1 MLNALIKFS
10 LQNRLFVIAAAALLL
25 VWGSWTVVNLPVD
38 VLPDLNRPRVTVFL
52 EAGGMSP
59 EEIEVQ
65 AVLPIETALNG
76 SPGVEVVR
84 SSSSRGIG
92 LVFVEFDWEVDVFR
106 ARQLV
111 AEKLTT
117 VPLPAGIT
125 PVMGPISSVMGQIML
140 IGVTSATDSTTGQS
154 LNSASDLRTLAD
166 FTIRRRLLAIKGVA
180 QVIPI
185 GGDRLQYQVLVS
197 SAKLKQYNLTLEDL
211 DLALGNTNLNTS
223 GNFFNRY
230 GSEVLIS
237 VLGRAKNLEDLQR
250 TVVVNREGSPVLLS
264 QVADVRF
271 GAAIKRGDAS
281 VNAQPAVILTVE
293 KQPGA
298 NTVALTDDIEKA
310 LEELQPTLPE
320 GVQLNAKVF
329 QQKNF
334 IRNALENV
342 EHALR
347 DGFILVVIILFLFLL
362 NFRTTIIT
370 LTAIPLSLVITALV
384 FKWFDISINTLTL
397 GGLAIAIGELVD
409 DAIVDVENVFRRLRE
424 NREHSTPRPTLQVI
438 FSASSEVR
446 NSIVFATIIVVLVF
460 LPLFQLQ
467 GIEGRIFAPLGIA
480 YITSILAS
488 LLVSL
493 TVTPALCSYLLASP
507 RLLNGGV
514 ADPDPE
520 QESSLSPHP
529 ERAGAAME
537 AESPLVRWLKRQ
549 DLKVLNFGLTHP
561 RLVIVSALGL
571 VIGAVFMLTRFGTE
585 FLPPFN
591 EGSFT
596 VNLYAPAGTSLEESN
611 KIGTVAE
618 KLIMRVPDVLYTARR
633 TGRAELDEHVEPVS
647 NSEVEVE
654 LREDARPR
662 TEVIADIRKQLSNLA
677 GVAVSI
683 GQPISHRL
691 DHLLSGVRAQV
702 AVKIFGEDLTEL
714 RALAGQIQ
722 ETIAT
727 IPGAVDVQVERQV
740 LVPQLTIQ
748 LDREALQRYG
758 MQTGEVA
765 RDLEVLYGGKVI
777 SQILDGQKTFDLLLR
792 AVPGDRENLENIR
805 NTQIHTPEGLL
816 IPLGSVAHIE
826 YEKGINSVSHENS
839 QRRIVVSCNV
849 QGRDL
854 GGTVAD
860 IQTALRK
867 KIELPQG
874 YFLQFGGQFEAQK
887 EASRLIGI
895 LGIFVLMGIF
905 VVLYAHFRSWRIVA
919 QVMLNIPLALVGSV
933 AAVWIT
939 GGTFSVATLVGFITL
954 TGIASRNGIMMIS
967 HYLHL
972 MEHEGEQ
979 FDQKMIVRGSLE
991 RLVPVLMT
999 ALVAALAL
1007 VPLTLDA
1014 QAAGKEILYPVA
1026 TVILG
1031 GLLSST
1037 LLDMIVTPTVFW
1049 AWGKKAVAE
1058 YFVHKQEI
1066 ADSYTDTT
1074 VTGKENQ
1081 SSF

>member
-1 MLNALIKFS
+1 MLDHLIKFS
-10 LQNRLFVIAAAALLL
+10 LQNRLLVVAVAALILA
-25 VWGSWTVVNLPVD
+25 WGGWVAIHLPVD

-84 SSSSRGIG
+84 SSASRGIG
-92 LVFVEFDWEVDVFR
+92 LVFVEFDWNMDVFR

-111 AEKLTT
+111 AEKLAT
-117 VPLPAGIT
+117 VSLPDGIT

-140 IGVTSATDSTTGQS
+140 VGLTAEPDSITGKTVS
-154 LNSASDLRTLAD
+154 SASDLRTLAD

-185 GGDRLQYQVLVS
+185 GGERLQYQVLVS
-197 SAKLKQYNLTLEDL
+197 SAQLKQYNLTLEDI
-211 DLALGNTNLNTS
+211 DRALENANLNAT

-237 VLGRAKNLEDLQR
+237 ILGRARNIEDLQK
-250 TVVVNREGSPVLLS
+250 TVVANRDGSPVLLS
-264 QVADVRF
+264 QVANVQF
-271 GAAIKRGDAS
+271 GAATKRGDAS
-281 VNAQPAVILTVE
+281 VNALPAVILTIE
-293 KQPGA
+293 KQPGS
-298 NTVALTDDIEKA
+298 NTVALTDAIEKA
-310 LEELQPTLPE
+310 LEELKPSLPAD
-320 GVQLNAKVF
+320 VRINAKVF

-334 IRNALENV
+334 IVNSLQNV
-342 EHALR
+342 EEALR
-347 DGFILVVIILFLFLL
+347 DGFILVVIVLFMFLL
-362 NFRTTIIT
+362 HFRTTIIT

-409 DAIVDVENVFRRLRE
+409 DAIVDVENVFRRLK
-424 NREHSTPRPTLQVI
+424 EHKLKTAEQRVNPLAALRVI
-438 FSASSEVR
+438 FEASSEVR
-446 NSIVFATIIVVLVF
+446 NSIVYATIIVVLVF

-467 GIEGRIFAPLGIA
+467 GIEGRIFVPLGVA

-488 LLVSL
+488 LVVSL
-493 TVTPALCSYLLASP
+493 TVTPVLCSYLLPNSN
-507 RLLNGGV
+507 LNEGK
-514 ADPDPE
+514 
-520 QESSLSPHP
+520 ESK
-529 ERAGAAME
+529 
-537 AESPLVRWLKRQ
+537 LVTWLKKQ
-549 DLKVLNFGLTHP
+549 DLKVLHLGMNHAKWVIGLSS
-561 RLVIVSALGL
+561 VL
-571 VIGAVFMLTRFGTE
+571 VIGAIFMVTRFGTE

-596 VNLYAPAGTSLEESN
+596 VNLFTPAGTSLEESN

-618 KLIMRVPDVLYTARR
+618 QLILRVPDVQSTARR

-647 NSEVEVE
+647 NSEIDVT
-654 LREDARPR
+654 LKPDARPR
-662 TEVIADIRKQLSNLA
+662 TAVVADIRRQLNNLA
-677 GVAVSI
+677 GVSVGI

-691 DHLLSGVRAQV
+691 EHLLSGVQAQV
-702 AVKIFGEDLTEL
+702 AIKIFGEDLTEL
-714 RALAGQIQ
+714 RMIAGQMQ
-722 ETIAT
+722 ETVKA
-727 IPGAVDVQVERQV
+727 IPGAVDVNIERQV
-740 LVPQLTIQ
+740 MVPQLTIR
-748 LDREALQRYG
+748 LDRRALQRYG

-765 RDLEVLYGGKVI
+765 RDLEVLFGGKVI
-777 SQILDGQKTFDLLLR
+777 SQIIDGQKTFDLLLR
-792 AVPGDRENLENIR
+792 AVPEDRENLENIKK
-805 NTQIHTPEGLL
+805 TQIHTPEGLL
-816 IPLGSVAHIE
+816 IPLESIAHIE
-826 YEKGINSVSHENS
+826 YEKGINAVSHENG

-854 GGTVAD
+854 GGTVQE
-860 IQTALRK
+860 IQEAIRK
-867 KIELPQG
+867 NVTLPQG
-874 YFLQFGGQFEAQK
+874 YFVTYGGQFEAQK
-887 EASRLIGI
+887 EASQMIGI
-895 LGIFVLMGIF
+895 LSVFVFLGIFL
-905 VVLYAHFRSWRIVA
+905 VLYAHFKSWRIVL

-933 AAVWIT
+933 VAVWLT

-979 FDQKMIVRGSLE
+979 FNEQMIVRGSLE

-1007 VPLTLDA
+1007 IPLTMDA

-1049 AWGKKAVAE
+1049 AWGKKGVEE
-1058 YFVHKQEI
+1058 YFKNRTEK
-1066 ADSYTDTT
+1066 
-1074 VTGKENQ
+1074 GL
-1081 SSF
+1081 

>member
-1 MLNALIKFS
+1 MLDALIKFS
-10 LQNRLFVIAAAALLL
+10 LQNRLFVVAAAVLLL
-25 VWGSWTVVNLPVD
+25 VWGSWTAMNLPVD

-65 AVLPIETALNG
+65 AVLPVETALNG

-92 LVFVEFDWEVDVFR
+92 LVFVEFNWGVDVFR

-111 AEKLTT
+111 AEKLST
-117 VPLPAGIT
+117 VPLRDGIT

-140 IGVTSATDSTTGQS
+140 VGVTAEPDSATGKTMS
-154 LNSASDLRTLAD
+154 SAADLRTLAD

-211 DLALGNTNLNTS
+211 DNALANANLNSTGS
-223 GNFFNRY
+223 FFNRY

-237 VLGRAKNLEDLQR
+237 ILGRSNSLEDLQK
-250 TVVVNREGSPVLLS
+250 TVVANREGSPVLLS
-264 QVADVRF
+264 QVADVQF

-281 VNAQPAVILTVE
+281 VNARPAVILTVE

-298 NTVALTDDIEKA
+298 NTVTLTNDIEKA
-310 LEELQPTLPE
+310 LAELQPSLPPD
-320 GVQLNAKVF
+320 VRLNAKVF

-334 IRNALENV
+334 IEHSLTNV
-342 EHALR
+342 EIALR
-347 DGFILVVIILFLFLL
+347 DGFVLVVIVLFLFLL
-362 NFRTTIIT
+362 NFRTTLIT

-424 NREHSTPRPTLQVI
+424 NREHGSPRNPLLVI
-438 FSASSEVR
+438 YEASSEVR
-446 NSIVFATIIVVLVF
+446 NSIVYATIIVVLVF

-488 LLVSL
+488 LVVSL
-493 TVTPALCSYLLASP
+493 TVTPALCSYLLPNS
-507 RLLNGGV
+507 RLNEGK
-514 ADPDPE
+514 
-520 QESSLSPHP
+520 ES
-529 ERAGAAME
+529 G
-537 AESPLVRWLKRQ
+537 LVTWLKKQ
-549 DLKVLNFGLTHP
+549 DLKLLNLGLGNSKI
-561 RLVIVSALGL
+561 VIAAAAAL
-571 VIGAVFMLTRFGTE
+571 VIGAASLVPTFGTE

-618 KLIMRVPDVLYTARR
+618 QLILRVPDVRYTARR

-647 NSEVEVE
+647 NSEIEVE

-662 TEVIADIRKQLSNLA
+662 TEVVADIRKQLANLA
-677 GVAVSI
+677 GVSVSI

-702 AVKIFGEDLTEL
+702 AIKIFGEDLTEL
-714 RALAGQIQ
+714 RAIAGQIK
-722 ETIAT
+722 EAAGAV
-727 IPGAVDVQVERQV
+727 PGAVDVQVERQV
-740 LVPQLTIQ
+740 LVPQLTIR
-748 LDREALQRYG
+748 LDRAALQRYG

-765 RDLEVLYGGKVI
+765 RDLEVLYGGKVV
-777 SQILDGQKTFDLLLR
+777 SQILDGQKTFDLVLR
-792 AVPGDRENLENIR
+792 AVPEDRENLENIR
-805 NTQIHTPEGLL
+805 KTQIHTPEGVL
-816 IPLGSVAHIE
+816 IPLESIAHIE
-826 YEKGINSVSHENS
+826 YEKGINSVSHENG
-839 QRRIVVSCNV
+839 QRRIVVSANV

-854 GGTVAD
+854 GSTVAD
-860 IQTALRK
+860 IQKAVSEK
-867 KIELPQG
+867 VKMPQG
-874 YFLQFGGQFEAQK
+874 YFLEYGGQFEAQK
-887 EASRLIGI
+887 DASRLIGI
-895 LGIFVLMGIF
+895 LSIFAFLGIFL
-905 VVLYAHFRSWRIVA
+905 VLYSHFRSWRIVL
-919 QVMLNIPLALVGSV
+919 QIMLNIPLALVGSV
-933 AAVWIT
+933 AAVWLT

-979 FDQKMIVRGSLE
+979 FDKQMIVRGSLE

-1007 VPLTLDA
+1007 IPLTLDA

-1049 AWGKKAVAE
+1049 AWGKKAVEE
-1058 YFVHKQEI
+1058 YFSAKSE
-1066 ADSYTDTT
+1066 AKNNFSEEYD
-1074 VTGKENQ
+1074 
-1081 SSF
+1081 

>member
-1 MLNALIKFS
+1 VLNQLIKFS
-10 LQNRLFVIAAAALLL
+10 LQNRLFVVAAAALLL
-25 VWGSWTVVNLPVD
+25 AWGGWTIVNLPVD

-65 AVLPIETALNG
+65 AVLPVETALNG

-92 LVFVEFDWEVDVFR
+92 LVFVEFGWEVDIFR

-111 AEKLTT
+111 AEKLST
-117 VPLPAGIT
+117 VALPEGIV

-140 IGVTSATDSTTGQS
+140 VGVTAEADSTGKISST
-154 LNSASDLRTLAD
+154 AADLRTLAD
-166 FTIRRRLLAIKGVA
+166 FTIRRRLLAIRGVA

-185 GGDRLQYQVLVS
+185 GGERLQYQVLVS
-197 SAKLKQYNLTLEDL
+197 SAKLKQYNLTLEDI
-211 DLALGNTNLNTS
+211 DLALENANLNATGS
-223 GNFFNRY
+223 FFNRY

-237 VLGRAKNLEDLQR
+237 ILGRAKNLDDLKN
-250 TVVVNREGSPVLLS
+250 TVVANREGSPVLLS
-264 QVADVRF
+264 QVAEVKF
-271 GAAIKRGDAS
+271 GAATKRGDAS
-281 VNAQPAVILTVE
+281 VNARSAVILTVE

-298 NTVALTDDIEKA
+298 NTVALTNEVEKA
-310 LEELQPTLPE
+310 LADLRPALLP
-320 GVQLNAKVF
+320 GIRLDGKVF

-334 IRNALENV
+334 IQNSLKNV
-342 EHALR
+342 EEALR
-347 DGFILVVIILFLFLL
+347 DGFILVVIVLFLFLL
-362 NFRTTIIT
+362 NFRTTLIT

-384 FKWFDISINTLTL
+384 FKFFDISINTLTL

-424 NREHSTPRPTLQVI
+424 NREFGEPKTALRVI
-438 FSASSEVR
+438 YEASSEVR
-446 NSIVFATIIVVLVF
+446 NSIVYATIIVVLVF

-488 LLVSL
+488 LVVSL
-493 TVTPALCSYLLASP
+493 TVTPALCSYLLPKSNLNEGKES
-507 RLLNGGV
+507 RLV
-514 ADPDPE
+514 
-520 QESSLSPHP
+520 S
-529 ERAGAAME
+529 
-537 AESPLVRWLKRQ
+537 WLKKQ
-549 DLKVLNFGLTHP
+549 DLKLLNFGLNFPKWVIGTAAA
-561 RLVIVSALGL
+561 LVIWAIFMVS
-571 VIGAVFMLTRFGTE
+571 RFGTE

-596 VNLYAPAGTSLEESN
+596 VNLFAPAGTSLEESN

-618 KLIMRVPDVLYTARR
+618 QLILRVPDVRSVARR

-647 NSEVEVE
+647 HSEIDVDLHEN
-654 LREDARPR
+654 ARPR
-662 TEVIADIRKQLSNLA
+662 SEVVADIRHQLKNLA
-677 GVAVSI
+677 GVGVSI

-691 DHLLSGVRAQV
+691 EHLLSGVRAQV
-702 AVKIFGEDLTEL
+702 AVKIFGEDLAEL
-714 RALAGQIQ
+714 RTAAG
-722 ETIAT
+722 EIAE
-727 IPGAVDVQVERQV
+727 IIEKISGAVDVQIERQV
-740 LVPQLTIQ
+740 LVPQLTIK
-748 LDREALQRYG
+748 LNRTALQRYG

-777 SQILDGQKTFDLLLR
+777 SQILDGQKTFDLVLR
-792 AVPGDRENLENIR
+792 AVPDDRENLENLR
-805 NTQIHTPEGLL
+805 KTQIHTPDGTL
-816 IPLGSVAHIE
+816 IPLESIAKIE
-826 YEKGINSVSHENS
+826 YEKGVNSVSHENG

-849 QGRDL
+849 QNRDL
-854 GGTVAD
+854 GSTVKE
-860 IQTALRK
+860 IQQAIGEKVR
-867 KIELPQG
+867 LPQG
-874 YFLQFGGQFEAQK
+874 YFVEFGGQFEAQK

-895 LGIFVLMGIF
+895 LSVFAFLGIFIVLF
-905 VVLYAHFRSWRIVA
+905 SHFRSWRIVL
-919 QVMLNIPLALVGSV
+919 QIMLNIPLALVGSV
-933 AAVWIT
+933 AAVWLT

-972 MEHEGEQ
+972 IEHEGEQ
-979 FDQKMIVRGSLE
+979 FSKEMVVRGSLE

-1007 VPLTLDA
+1007 IPLTLDA

-1049 AWGKKAVAE
+1049 AWGERAVEE
-1058 YFVHKQEI
+1058 YFE
-1066 ADSYTDTT
+1066 
-1074 VTGKENQ
+1074 GKK
-1081 SSF
+1081 SSDQLNTF

>member
-10 LQNRLFVIAAAALLL
+10 LQNRLFVVAAAALLL
-25 VWGSWTVVNLPVD
+25 VWGSWTIIHLPVD

-65 AVLPIETALNG
+65 AVLPVETALNG

-92 LVFVEFDWEVDVFR
+92 LVFVEFDWDMDVFR

-111 AEKLTT
+111 AEKLAT
-117 VPLPAGIT
+117 VPLPEGIT

-140 IGVTSATDSTTGQS
+140 VGVTIEPDSTGKTTS
-154 LNSASDLRTLAD
+154 SAADLRTLAD
-166 FTIRRRLLAIKGVA
+166 FTIRRRLLAIQGVA

-185 GGDRLQYQVLVS
+185 GGERLQYQVLVS
-197 SAKLKQYNLTLEDL
+197 SAKLKQYNLTLESL
-211 DLALGNTNLNTS
+211 DLALGNANLNATGS
-223 GNFFNRY
+223 FFNRY

-237 VLGRAKNLEDLQR
+237 ILGRAKNLEDLKN
-250 TVVVNREGSPVLLS
+250 TVVANREGNPVLLS
-264 QVADVRF
+264 QVAEVRF
-271 GAAIKRGDAS
+271 GAATKRGDAS
-281 VNAQPAVILTVE
+281 VNARAAVILTVE

-298 NTVALTDDIEKA
+298 NTVALTESVEKA
-310 LEELQPTLPE
+310 IAELQPALPPD
-320 GVQLNAKVF
+320 VRLNSKVF
-329 QQKNF
+329 QQKHF
-334 IRNALENV
+334 IQNALSNV
-342 EHALR
+342 EEALR
-347 DGFILVVIILFLFLL
+347 DGFILVVIVLFLFLL

-370 LTAIPLSLVITALV
+370 LTAIPLSLVISALV
-384 FKWFDISINTLTL
+384 FKFFGISINTLTL

-424 NREHSTPRPTLQVI
+424 NREQGEPKAALRVI
-438 FSASSEVR
+438 FEASSEVR
-446 NSIVFATIIVVLVF
+446 NSIVYATIIVVLVF

-488 LLVSL
+488 LVVSL
-493 TVTPALCSYLLASP
+493 TVTPALCSYLLPKSK
-507 RLLNGGV
+507 LNEGG
-514 ADPDPE
+514 
-520 QESSLSPHP
+520 ES
-529 ERAGAAME
+529 GM
-537 AESPLVRWLKRQ
+537 VRWLKNL
-549 DLKVLNFGLTHP
+549 DLKLLNFGLSRP
-561 RLVIVSALGL
+561 KA
-571 VIGAVFMLTRFGTE
+571 VIGAASAMVIGAIFMVSAFGTE

-618 KLIMRVPDVLYTARR
+618 TLIMRVPDVQYVSRR

-647 NSEVEVE
+647 NSEIEVE
-654 LREDARPR
+654 LREGARSR
-662 TEVIADIRKQLSNLA
+662 TEVVADIRQQLKNLA
-677 GVAVSI
+677 GVSVSI

-702 AVKIFGEDLTEL
+702 AIKIFGEDLAEL
-714 RALAGQIQ
+714 RNLAASVKA
-722 ETIAT
+722 EVEKT
-727 IPGAVDVQVERQV
+727 PGAVDVQIERQV
-740 LVPQLTIQ
+740 LVPQLTIK
-748 LDREALQRYG
+748 LNRAALQRYG

-777 SQILDGQKTFDLLLR
+777 SQILDGQKTFDLVLR
-792 AVPGDRENLENIR
+792 AIPEDREHLENIR
-805 NTQIHTPEGLL
+805 KTQIHTPDGTL
-816 IPLGSVAHIE
+816 IPLESIARIE
-826 YEKGINSVSHENS
+826 YEKGINSVSHENG

-854 GGTVAD
+854 GSTVQA
-860 IQTALRK
+860 IQRAVSEK
-867 KIELPQG
+867 VVMPQG
-874 YFLQFGGQFEAQK
+874 YFLEYGGQFEAQK
-887 EASRLIGI
+887 DAARLIGI
-895 LGIFVLMGIF
+895 LSIFAFLGIFLVLF
-905 VVLYAHFRSWRIVA
+905 SHFRSWRIVL
-919 QVMLNIPLALVGSV
+919 QIMLNIPLALVGAV
-933 AAVWIT
+933 VAVWWT
-939 GGTFSVATLVGFITL
+939 GGTFSVATLVGFVTL

-972 MEHEGEQ
+972 IEHEGEQ
-979 FDQKMIVRGSLE
+979 FSQKMIVRGSLE

-1007 VPLTLDA
+1007 IPLTMDP

-1037 LLDMIVTPTVFW
+1037 LLDMVVTPAVFW
-1049 AWGKKAVAE
+1049 FWGEKAVSE
-1058 YFVHKQEI
+1058 YFSRNDAGV
-1066 ADSYTDTT
+1066 
-1074 VTGKENQ
+1074 
-1081 SSF
+1081 